1 MRIRGGQIHDLRR
14 ARVCARRAP
23 PELSVACG
31 RGRGVGRTGIVSS
44 MLESTLA
51 FLCSSEREHAVDVQH
66 HLEQGPRALL
76 MTCAAECKAKKMHSL
91 VTLPLVRIREQACK
105 GSRGACALGVRA
117 SMQQSHSW
125 QKACVQKKHAA
136 AAVEVTFTESAHG
149 RRSRRC
155 VGMKGPAL
163 RLRSFRRAAG
173 AARGRGQRSPRRETS
188 CMGGENTD
196 RARGVLV
203 WIGRG

>member
-1 MRIRGGQIHDLRR
+1 MRIRGGRIHDVMK
-14 ARVCARRAP
+14 ARVCPRRAP
-23 PELSVACG
+23 PELYVVCRGGCG
-31 RGRGVGRTGIVSS
+31 RGRTGIVSS
-44 MLESTLA
+44 MLELA
-51 FLCSSEREHAVDVQH
+51 LPFLFSSERERAVNVQL
-66 HLEQGPRALL
+66 HLDKGHRALPT
-76 MTCAAECKAKKMHSL
+76 TCAAECKAHKMHAL

-117 SMQQSHSW
+117 SMQQSYSR
-125 QKACVQKKHAA
+125 QKACVQKEHAA

-173 AARGRGQRSPRRETS
+173 AARGRGRYATHH
-188 CMGGENTD
+188 
-196 RARGVLV
+196 ALF
-203 WIGRG
+203 